1 MKPNKKALIPLLV
14 FVLVYV
20 LSGVILSI
28 QGVEMPFYQ
37 IPSPISVIIG
47 VAVAF
52 IIFDGTI
59 NQKADDFVKG
69 CGDENIIIM
78 CIIYL
83 LAGAFAQVTKAS
95 GAVESVVNF
104 SLSIVPANFLVP
116 GIFLISTFLSI
127 ATGSS
132 VGSVVALGPIVFGA
146 AEKIGINPALMLAA
160 LICGAMAG
168 DNLSLIS
175 DTTIAAT
182 KTQNIG
188 MRQKFVMNSKF
199 AFPAIIIST
208 IIFAIIGR
216 PETTIDIVK
225 ESYNLVYVIPY
236 VLVIVTALMGM
247 NVLLVLFSGTLL
259 AGIIGMI
266 YGKFDVILLSNT
278 IFEGFT
284 GVLDIFL
291 LSMFT
296 GGLAYMVRKHG
307 GIDWIIMKVKKIIK
321 GTKSAETA
329 ILALVGLT
337 NVAVANNTV
346 SILITGQVASEITKE
361 YDVKPSRVAS
371 ILDTTSCVIQG
382 IIPYGAQILMASGLT
397 AGKVSPADIIPFL
410 VNQYVLLAM
419 LIITIITR
427 FGTKSDSTKEVPDLV

>member
-1 MKPNKKALIPLLV
+1 MGPI
-14 FVLVYV
+14 VY
-20 LSGVILSI
+20 
-28 QGVEMPFYQ
+28 
-37 IPSPISVIIG
+37 G
-47 VAVAF
+47 VAV
-52 IIFDGTI
+52 
-59 NQKADDFVKG
+59 
-69 CGDENIIIM
+69 
-78 CIIYL
+78 
-83 LAGAFAQVTKAS
+83 
-95 GAVESVVNF
+95 
-104 SLSIVPANFLVP
+104 
-116 GIFLISTFLSI
+116 
-127 ATGSS
+127 
-132 VGSVVALGPIVFGA
+132 
-146 AEKIGINPALMLAA
+146 KIGINPALMLAA

-182 KTQNIG
+182 RTQNIG
-188 MRQKFVMNSKF
+188 MKQKFIMNSKF
-199 AFPAIIIST
+199 GFPAIIIST

-216 PETTIDIVK
+216 PETTITMVK

-236 VLVIVTALMGM
+236 LLVIVTALMGM

-266 YGKFDVILLSNT
+266 YGKFDTIMLSQK

-307 GIDWIIMKVKKIIK
+307 GIDWIIMKVKNKVK
-321 GTKSAETA
+321 GTKSAEAA
-329 ILALVGLT
+329 IATLVGLT

-346 SILITGQVASEITKE
+346 SILITGQVASELTKE

-382 IIPYGAQILMASGLT
+382 IIPYGAQILIASGLS
-397 AGKVSPADIIPFL
+397 AGKVAPTDIMPFL

-419 LIITIITR
+419 MILTIITR
-427 FGTKSDSTKEVPDLV
+427 FGTNSDPATEVPDAK

>member
-1 MKPNKKALIPLLV
+1 MKPNKKALLPLVV
-14 FVLVYV
+14 FVLFYV
-20 LSGVILSI
+20 LSGVVLSLR
-28 QGVEMPFYQ
+28 GVEMPFYQ
-37 IPSPISVIIG
+37 IPSPISIMIG
-47 VAVAF
+47 VVVAF
-52 IIFDGTI
+52 IIFEGTI
-59 NQKADDFVKG
+59 NEKADDFVKG

-104 SLSIVPANFLVP
+104 SLSIVPVNFLVP

-132 VGSVVALGPIVFGA
+132 VGSVVALGPIVFGV
-146 AEKIGINPALMLAA
+146 AEKVGINPALMLAA

-182 KTQNIG
+182 RTQNIG
-188 MRQKFVMNSKF
+188 MKQKFVMNSRF

-216 PETTIDIVK
+216 PETTITMVK

-236 VLVIVTALMGM
+236 ILVIVTALMG
-247 NVLLVLFSGTLL
+247 VLFSGTLL

-266 YGKFDVILLSNT
+266 YGKFDTIMLSQT
-278 IFEGFT
+278 IFQGFT
-284 GVLDIFL
+284 GVLEIFL

-307 GIDWIIMKVKKIIK
+307 GIDWIIMKVKKKVK
-321 GTKSAETA
+321 GQKSAEAA
-329 ILALVGLT
+329 IAALVGLT

-346 SILITGQVASEITKE
+346 SILITGQVASELTKE

-371 ILDTTSCVIQG
+371 LLDTTSCVIQG
-382 IIPYGAQILMASGLT
+382 IIPYGAQILIASGLT
-397 AGKVSPADIIPFL
+397 AGKVAPTDIIPFL
-410 VNQYVLLAM
+410 VNQYVLLAFM
-419 LIITIITR
+419 ILTIITR
-427 FGTKSDSTKEVPDLV
+427 FGTNSDPATEVADD

>member
-1 MKPNKKALIPLLV
+1 MKPNKKALLPLVV
-14 FVLVYV
+14 FVLFYV
-20 LSGVILSI
+20 LSGVVLAMRGI
-28 QGVEMPFYQ
+28 EMPFYQ
-37 IPSPISVIIG
+37 IPSPISIMIG

-52 IIFDGTI
+52 IIFEGTI
-59 NQKADDFVKG
+59 NEKADDFVKG

-95 GAVESVVNF
+95 GAVDSVVNF
-104 SLSIVPANFLVP
+104 SLSIVPVNFLVP

-132 VGSVVALGPIVFGA
+132 VGSVVALGPIVFGV

-182 KTQNIG
+182 RTQNIG
-188 MRQKFVMNSKF
+188 MKQKFVMNSRF

-216 PETTIDIVK
+216 QETTITMVK

-236 VLVIVTALMGM
+236 LLVIVTALMGM

-266 YGKFDVILLSNT
+266 YGKFDTIMLSQT

-284 GVLDIFL
+284 GVLEIFL

-307 GIDWIIMKVKKIIK
+307 GIDWIIMKVKKKVK
-321 GTKSAETA
+321 GQKSAEAA
-329 ILALVGLT
+329 IATLVGLT
-337 NVAVANNTV
+337 NAAVANNTV
-346 SILITGQVASEITKE
+346 SILITGQVASEMTKE

-371 ILDTTSCVIQG
+371 LLDTTSCVVQG
-382 IIPYGAQILMASGLT
+382 IIPYGAQILIASGLT
-397 AGKVSPADIIPFL
+397 AGKVAPTDILPFM

-419 LIITIITR
+419 MILTIITR
-427 FGTKSDSTKEVPDLV
+427 FGTKSDPATEVPDAK